1 MIFCAK
7 LVSSV
12 LILKKINKNKKV
24 LRFVQNLKIEN
35 NMKDKIVNKILKE
48 EEARQKS
55 SITLIAS
62 ENYVSKDVDIAVGS
76 KLGNKYSEGY
86 PTKRYYKGQVNADK
100 IELLAQERALKV
112 FGLSP
117 KTWAVNVQPL
127 SGSPM
132 NTAVYFALLNPG
144 DKIMGMALTAG
155 GHLTHGH
162 KVSFSGK
169 YFKAIQ
175 FGVDPVTEAIDYDAV
190 EKLAIENKPQI
201 IVAGFTAYPRKVDWK
216 RFRQIAD
223 KVGAYLLVDM
233 SHIAG
238 LIAGKAYPSPFPY
251 ADIVTTTTHKTLRGP
266 RGAMIFSK
274 RSQRPPEVKELP
286 DPRAS
291 LPEKIDKAVFP
302 GLQGGPHM
310 NNIAGIAV
318 AMGEALN
325 PRFKSYAEQVIKNA
339 QAMAKTFSKLGYH
352 VVSGG
357 TDSHL
362 LLVDVWMDGKGLTGE
377 QAATVLENNKIVVNK
392 NTVPGEKRSA
402 FDPSGL
408 RLGSAAETTR
418 GWKEKDFI
426 KCVEKMDKI
435 LKAEVLRLNKIKK

>member
-1 MIFCAK
+1 
-7 LVSSV
+7 
-12 LILKKINKNKKV
+12 
-24 LRFVQNLKIEN
+24 
-35 NMKDKIVNKILKE
+35 MKDKQVKKLME
-48 EEARQKS
+48 AEAARQKKM
-55 SITLIAS
+55 ITLIAS
-62 ENYVSKDVDIAVGS
+62 ENYTSDDVDKAVGS
-76 KLGNKYSEGY
+76 KFANKYSEGY
-86 PTKRYYKGQVNADK
+86 PGKRYYKGQVNTDQ
-100 IELLAQERALKV
+100 IETLAQERALKL
-112 FGLSP
+112 FGLS
-117 KTWAVNVQPL
+117 KKNWAVNVQAL

-144 DKIMGMALTAG
+144 DTIMGMALTAG

-162 KVSFSGK
+162 KVSLSGK
-169 YFKAIQ
+169 YFNSVQ
-175 FGVDPVTEAIDYDAV
+175 FGVDAKTESIDYAEV
-190 EKLAIENKPQI
+190 EKIAQENKPKI

-216 RFRQIAD
+216 KFREIAD

-238 LIAGKAYPSPFPY
+238 LVAGKAYPAPFAY

-266 RGAMIFSK
+266 RGAMIFSRVDDRK
-274 RSQRPPEVKELP
+274 LN
-286 DPRAS
+286 
-291 LPEKIDKAVFP
+291 EKIDKAVFP

-318 AMGEALN
+318 ALGEAQS
-325 PRFKSYAEQVIKNA
+325 PKFKTYAKQVIKNA
-339 QAMAKTFSKLGYH
+339 QTMAKTFQKLGYH

-377 QAATVLENNKIVVNK
+377 QAATVLEQNGIVVNK
-392 NTVPGEKRSA
+392 NTVPGEKRTP

-426 KCVEKMDKI
+426 KCAQKMDAI
-435 LKAEVLRLNKIKK
+435 LKKEVVRLNKTKK

>member
-1 MIFCAK
+1 
-7 LVSSV
+7 
-12 LILKKINKNKKV
+12 
-24 LRFVQNLKIEN
+24 
-35 NMKDKIVNKILKE
+35 MKDKEVKKLI
-48 EEARQKS
+48 EAESLRQKKM
-55 SITLIAS
+55 ITLIAS
-62 ENYVSKDVDIAVGS
+62 ENYTSKDVDAAVGS
-76 KLGNKYSEGY
+76 CLANKYAEGY
-86 PTKRYYKGQVNADK
+86 PGKRYYKGQTNTDG
-100 IELLAQERALKV
+100 IETLTQARALKL
-112 FGLSP
+112 FGLKKSE
-117 KTWAVNVQPL
+117 WAVNVQAL

-144 DKIMGMALTAG
+144 DTIIGMALSAG

-169 YFKAIQ
+169 YFNAVQ
-175 FGVDPVTEAIDYDAV
+175 FGVDPKTEDIDYAEVERLAV
-190 EKLAIENKPQI
+190 ENKPKI
-201 IVAGFTAYPRKVDWK
+201 IVAGFTAYPKTVNWK
-216 RFRQIAD
+216 KFREVAD

-238 LIAGKAYPSPFPY
+238 LVAGKAYTSPFPF

-274 RSQRPPEVKELP
+274 IVPTKATV
-286 DPRAS
+286 DA
-291 LPEKIDKAVFP
+291 EKKVMVNEAIDKAVFP

-318 AMGEALN
+318 ALYEALD
-325 PRFKSYAEQVIKNA
+325 PKFKTYAKQVVKNA
-339 QAMAKTFSKLGYH
+339 KVMANQFKKLGYR
-352 VVSGG
+352 VVAGG

-377 QAATVLENNKIVVNK
+377 QAATVLEAKGIVVNK
-392 NTVPGEKRSA
+392 NTVPGDKRGP

-418 GWKEKDFI
+418 GWKEKQFI
-426 KCVEKMDKI
+426 ACVNKMDKI
-435 LKAEVLRLNKIKK
+435 LKAEVSRLSKINK

>member
-1 MIFCAK
+1 M
-7 LVSSV
+7 
-12 LILKKINKNKKV
+12 NKN
-24 LRFVQNLKIEN
+24 LK
-35 NMKDKIVNKILKE
+35 MKDKVVEKILIDE
-48 EEARQKS
+48 EVRQKKN
-55 SITLIAS
+55 ITLIAS
-62 ENYVSKDVDIAVGS
+62 ENYVTRDVDAAVGS

-86 PTKRYYKGQVNADK
+86 PGKRYYKGQVNADK
-100 IELLAQERALKV
+100 IEILAQERALKV
-112 FGLSP
+112 FGLK
-117 KTWAVNVQPL
+117 KTEWAVNVQAL

-144 DKIMGMALTAG
+144 DTIMGMALTAG

-169 YFKAIQ
+169 YFKAVQ
-175 FGVDPVTEAIDYDAV
+175 FGVDEKTEDINYEEV
-190 EKLAIENKPQI
+190 EKLAIENKPKI
-201 IVAGFTAYPRKVDWK
+201 IVAGFTAYPRIVNWK
-216 RFRQIAD
+216 KFREIAD

-233 SHIAG
+233 SHLSG
-238 LIAGKAYPSPFPY
+238 LVAGKAYPSPFPF
-251 ADIVTTTTHKTLRGP
+251 ADVVTTTTHKTLRGP

-274 RSQRPPEVKELP
+274 IVPSKATA
-286 DPRAS
+286 DA
-291 LPEKIDKAVFP
+291 EKKVMLNEAIDKAVFP

-318 AMGEALN
+318 ALGEAMN
-325 PRFKSYAEQVIKNA
+325 PKFKSYAKQVVKNA
-339 QAMAKTFSKLGYH
+339 QTMAKQFTKLGYR

-377 QAATVLENNKIVVNK
+377 QAATVLELNGIVVNK
-392 NTVPGEKRSA
+392 NTVPGEKRSP

-418 GWKEKDFI
+418 GWKEKQFI
-426 KCVEKMDKI
+426 NCVNEMDAI
-435 LKAEVLRLNKIKK
+435 LKKEVERLQRLDK

>member
-1 MIFCAK
+1 
-7 LVSSV
+7 
-12 LILKKINKNKKV
+12 
-24 LRFVQNLKIEN
+24 
-35 NMKDKIVNKILKE
+35 MKDKKVEKILNDE
-48 EEARQKS
+48 ELRQKK

-62 ENYVSKDVDIAVGS
+62 ENYVSKDVELAMSS

-86 PTKRYYKGQVNADK
+86 PRKRYYKGQINADK
-100 IELLAQERALKV
+100 IELLAQERALKA
-112 FGLSP
+112 FGLNNKNWS
-117 KTWAVNVQPL
+117 VNVQSL

-132 NTAVYFALLNPG
+132 NTAVYFALINPG
-144 DKIMGMALTAG
+144 DKILGMSLTAG

-169 YFKAIQ
+169 YFNAIQ
-175 FGVDPVTEAIDYDAV
+175 FGVDPVTELINYDEV
-190 EKLAIENKPQI
+190 EKIATENKPQI
-201 IVAGFTAYPRKVDWK
+201 IVAGFTAYPRIVDWK

-233 SHIAG
+233 SHISGLVAG
-238 LIAGKAYPSPFPY
+238 GAYPSPFPF

-266 RGAMIFSK
+266 RGAMIFAK
-274 RSQRPPEVKELP
+274 IDDRKLG
-286 DPRAS
+286 
-291 LPEKIDKAVFP
+291 EKIDKAVFP

-318 AMGEALN
+318 ALGEAIN
-325 PRFKSYAEQVIKNA
+325 PKFKSYSKQVIKNA
-339 QAMAKTFSKLGYH
+339 QAMSKTFTKLGYK

-362 LLVDVWMDGKGLTGE
+362 LLVDVWMEGKGLTGE
-377 QAATVLENNKIVVNK
+377 QAATVLEANGIVVNK
-392 NTVPGEKRSA
+392 NTVPGEKRSP

-408 RLGSAAETTR
+408 RLGSPAETTR
-418 GWKEKDFI
+418 GWTEKDFI

-435 LKAEVLRLNKIKK
+435 IKTEILKLSKIKK